1 MAPTT
6 FLDYL
11 WDFIPPNKQEI
22 FLDRIQDRTR
32 FMTVVLEDIY
42 QPQNASAVMRT
53 CDCFG
58 VQDIHIIE
66 NRNEWEYNP
75 EVERG
80 SSKWLSIYRY
90 NQAKNNTQSCVN
102 ALLEKGYEIVA
113 TTPHTEST
121 LDDFNP
127 QKPLA
132 LVMGTEKHGVS
143 DTILNKAHHLVK
155 IPMVGFTES
164 LNLSVAAA
172 ICIYNLWMQIKK
184 NGCSWQLTDQQ
195 RESILLEWCKKII
208 KNHELYFKRFSELPK
223 G

>member
-1 MAPTT
+1 MAPAT

-11 WDFIPPNKQEI
+11 WDFVPPNKQQLFKEHVKN
-22 FLDRIQDRTR
+22 RTR
-32 FMTVVLEDIY
+32 FLTVVLEDIY

-66 NRNEWEYNP
+66 NRNQWEYNP

-80 SSKWLSIYRY
+80 SSKWLSISRY
-90 NQAKNNTQSCVN
+90 SSGENNSEACIESLK
-102 ALLEKGYEIVA
+102 AKGYQIVA
-113 TTPHTEST
+113 TTPHTDLT
-121 LDDFNP
+121 LNSFKPENP
-127 QKPLA
+127 VA
-132 LVMGTEKHGVS
+132 LVIGTEKQGVS
-143 DTILNKAHHLVK
+143 QTILSKADHHLK

-172 ICIYNLWMQIKK
+172 ICIHHIINELRDSEIA
-184 NGCSWQLTDQQ
+184 WQLSDEQVQ
-195 RESILLEWCKKII
+195 DVLLEWCKKTV
-208 KNHELYFKRFSELPK
+208 KNHRIYFKRFSELPK